1 MLASIIVLIEFPNN
15 TNSIRYIKYS
25 KLRKDIDVE
34 GSPRTQSYNT
44 TVCSVLS
51 TSWSA
56 RFMSFTNFFF
66 IYLWRLDIIYYWH
79 LGMKFY
85 NWFLPEKNKSKWLY
99 IIHLGRFARCCLW
112 VRNTIKNPSVYMDF
126 VLSLAWIEIVK
137 TWLLQLNSDMVN
149 VEYPLLMFVIH
160 TPPLSNTKR

>member
-1 MLASIIVLIEFPNN
+1 MWKALQGHNPITPLFAVYCPLLGLLDFFRS
-15 TNSIRYIKYS
+15 
-25 KLRKDIDVE
+25 
-34 GSPRTQSYNT
+34 
-44 TVCSVLS
+44 S
-51 TSWSA
+51 TINFLLTFDS
-56 RFMSFTNFFF
+56 FMSFTNFFF

-126 VLSLAWIEIVK
+126 VLSLAWIQIVK